1 MLVVPMKPEYGPT
14 LGRLLAPRWRAAS
27 RPARLMVIAAGVGL
41 VLAFIAAALT
51 LENAMFSHRGKV
63 PFSFNYRDL
72 YHVKP
77 DPGGYVKIESRWPD
91 GALKYSFAVNPLVLP
106 AYSIEQNGELPLY
119 ASGFI
124 RALARR
130 SQGFALRGDGK
141 AKVNSKLVGYQVLYT
156 ADVEGR
162 PMFGRDVLLLPPVR
176 GARTGVTIVMLT
188 SPTASTQITS
198 PLEVGSTGVLL
209 RPLKTFAF
217 G

>member
-27 RPARLMVIAAGVGL
+27 RPARVATIAAGVGL
-41 VLAFIAAALT
+41 VLALLAAALT
-51 LENAMFSHRGKV
+51 LENAMFSHGGKV

-72 YHVKP
+72 YRVKP

-91 GALKYSFAVNPLVLP
+91 GSLKYSFAVNPLVLP

-119 ASGFI
+119 AAGFI

-162 PMFGRDVLLLPPVR
+162 PMFGRDVLLLPPAQR
-176 GARTGVTIVMLT
+176 ARSGVTIVMLT